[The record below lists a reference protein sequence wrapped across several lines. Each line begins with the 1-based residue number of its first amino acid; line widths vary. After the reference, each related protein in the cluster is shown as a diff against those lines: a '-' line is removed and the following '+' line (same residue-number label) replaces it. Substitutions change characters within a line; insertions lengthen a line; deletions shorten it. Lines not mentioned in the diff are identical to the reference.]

1 MKNINMK
8 AWNYIVLQLTNCHL
22 EMFSS
27 KTIIN
32 KFTLKF
38 IVELMLLKHH
48 IYEYI
53 IKSCLQNT
61 M

>member
-1 MKNINMK
+1 MK
-8 AWNYIVLQLTNCHL
+8 AWNYIALQLTNCHL

-48 IYEYI
+48 IYKYI